1 MHHSNHSGTITVGDP
16 ETRHFGDKGWIAR
29 YLRKMATIGQLEV
42 FQPDNERMSA
52 YLKRVQMFF
61 VAKGVK
67 TEKQVPVLLSVI
79 GAKTYAIHRDFL
91 LPEKPSEKTFCEL
104 QEVLFYLSAWVD

>member
-29 YLRKMATIGQLEV
+29 YLRKMATIGQLE
-42 FQPDNERMSA
+42 PDNERMSA

-61 VAKGVK
+61 VAIRRQDGEASSRAVGDRCKDLRHSQRLPAPRETVGK
-67 TEKQVPVLLSVI
+67 DLL
-79 GAKTYAIHRDFL
+79 
-91 LPEKPSEKTFCEL
+91 
-104 QEVLFYLSAWVD
+104 